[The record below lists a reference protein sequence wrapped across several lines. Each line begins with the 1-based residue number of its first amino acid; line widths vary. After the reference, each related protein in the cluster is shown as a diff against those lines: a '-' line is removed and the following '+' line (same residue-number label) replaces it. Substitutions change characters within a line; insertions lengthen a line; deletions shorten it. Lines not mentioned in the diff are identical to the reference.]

1 MLAGEVVR
9 YRRRRLNPHLAQD
22 PTTDRWLR
30 RLGWC
35 ALAFLGICLGM
46 VLNEESQGP
55 RWLSRV
61 LLVPLFTAAA
71 GVGVSVC
78 VLGWRNGMRIARS
91 KNWL

>member
-9 YRRRRLNPHLAQD
+9 YRRRRQNPTVEQD

-35 ALAFLGICLGM
+35 ALAVLVICAVM
-46 VLNEESQGP
+46 IVNEESQGP
-55 RWLSRV
+55 RWLSRI

-71 GVGVSVC
+71 GAGVSVC
-78 VLGWRNGMRIARS
+78 VVGWRNGMRIARS

>member
-9 YRRRRLNPHLAQD
+9 YRHRRQNPQLEQD

-35 ALAFLGICLGM
+35 ALAFFGICL
-46 VLNEESQGP
+46 VAILNEEIQGP
-55 RWLSRV
+55 RWLTRI

-71 GVGVSVC
+71 GAGLSVC
-78 VLGWRNGMRIARS
+78 VVGWRNGMRIARS